1 LKYKDYYEIL
11 GVSKNADEKE
21 IKSAYRKLA
30 KKYHPDL
37 HQGDDAAAEKFKE
50 ISEAYEVLS
59 DKSKRKKYDTFG
71 SNYDF
76 SSGYDFDPSQ
86 YGYTYTTG
94 GSGADFSDF
103 FETIFGSSRSG
114 GNFSG
119 GFNINDIFGDLS
131 GRGNGRTANKTRN
144 KFESELSISIREA
157 YEGTTKNVNL
167 TYKQKE
173 YDIVVKVPKGITRGK
188 KVKVKG
194 EKFGLPGDIL
204 FKINIRDEKDMF
216 LDGLDITK
224 KEDIYPWEAAF
235 GSSKT
240 VETLNGKLKLKIP
253 ENFVGGNKMR
263 IPSKGFK
270 DLKGNKGDLYISFN
284 IVNPKDLS
292 EKQLKLYKELEKISK
307 WGV

>member
-1 LKYKDYYEIL
+1 MKYKDYYEIL

-37 HQGDDAAAEKFKE
+37 HQGDEAAAEKFKE
-50 ISEAYEVLS
+50 VSEAYEVLS
-59 DKSKRKKYDTFG
+59 DKDKRKKYDTFG

-114 GNFSG
+114 RGGNFSG
-119 GFNINDIFGDLS
+119 GFNINDIFGDFS
-131 GRGNGRTANKTRN
+131 SRSRGRSANKARN
-144 KFESELSISIREA
+144 KFESELSISIKEA
-157 YEGTTKNVNL
+157 YEGITKNVSL
-167 TYKQKE
+167 TYNKKE
-173 YDIVVKVPKGITRGK
+173 YQVAVKIPKGITRGK

-204 FKINIRDEKDMF
+204 FKINIRDEKDLV

-224 KEDIYPWEAAF
+224 TENIYPWDAAL
-235 GSSKT
+235 GGSKT
-240 VETLNGKLKLKIP
+240 VETLDGKLKLKIP

-270 DLKGNKGDLYISFN
+270 DLKGKVGDLYVIFN
-284 IVNPKDLS
+284 IINPKKLS
-292 EKQLKLYKELEKISK
+292 DDQIKLYKELQNLNK
-307 WGV
+307 

>member
-1 LKYKDYYEIL
+1 MKYKDYYEIL

-157 YEGTTKNVNL
+157 YEGITKNVNL

-204 FKINIRDEKDMF
+204 FKINIRDEKDMS

>member
-1 LKYKDYYEIL
+1 MKYKDYYEIL

-37 HQGDDAAAEKFKE
+37 HQGDEAAAEKFKE
-50 ISEAYEVLS
+50 VSEAYEVLS
-59 DKSKRKKYDTFG
+59 DKDKRKKYDTFG

-114 GNFSG
+114 KGGNFSG
-119 GFNINDIFGDLS
+119 GFNINDIFGDFS
-131 GRGNGRTANKTRN
+131 SKSRGRSANKARN
-144 KFESELSISIREA
+144 KFESELSISIKEA
-157 YEGTTKNVNL
+157 YEGITKNVSL
-167 TYKQKE
+167 TYNKKE
-173 YDIVVKVPKGITRGK
+173 YQVAVKIPKGITRGK

-204 FKINIRDEKDMF
+204 FKINIRDEKDLV

-224 KEDIYPWEAAF
+224 TENIYPWDAAL
-235 GSSKT
+235 GGSKT
-240 VETLNGKLKLKIP
+240 VEILDGKLKLKIP

-270 DLKGNKGDLYISFN
+270 DLKGKVGDLYVIFN
-284 IVNPKDLS
+284 IINPKKLS
-292 EKQLKLYKELEKISK
+292 DDQIKLYKELQNLNK
-307 WGV
+307 

>member
-1 LKYKDYYEIL
+1 MKYKDYYEIL

-50 ISEAYEVLS
+50 VSEAYEVLS
-59 DKSKRKKYDTFG
+59 DKDKRNKYDKFG

-103 FETIFGSSRSG
+103 FETIFGSSKSG

-119 GFNINDIFGDLS
+119 GFNINDIFGDFS
-131 GRGNGRTANKTRN
+131 SKGKGKSNKKARN
-144 KFESELSISIREA
+144 KFESELSISIKEA
-157 YEGTTKNVNL
+157 YEGVTKNVFL
-167 TYKQKE
+167 TYKQEE
-173 YDIVVKVPKGITRGK
+173 YDIAVKIPAGITSNK

-204 FKINIRDEKDMF
+204 FKVNIRDEKNLS
-216 LDGLDITK
+216 LDGLDIIKT
-224 KEDIYPWEAAF
+224 ENIYPWEAAL
-235 GSSKT
+235 GTNKT
-240 VETLNGKLKLKIP
+240 VETLKGKLKLKIP
-253 ENFVGGNKMR
+253 KAFVGGNKMR

-270 DLKGNKGDLYISFN
+270 DLKGNVGDLYVIFN
-284 IVNPKDLS
+284 IVNPKELS
-292 EKQLKLYKELEKISK
+292 EEQEKLYKELEKISK
-307 WGV
+307 

>member
-1 LKYKDYYEIL
+1 MKYKDYYEIL

-50 ISEAYEVLS
+50 VSEAYEVLS
-59 DKSKRKKYDTFG
+59 DKDKRNKYDKFG

-103 FETIFGSSRSG
+103 FETIFGSSKSG

-119 GFNINDIFGDLS
+119 GFNINDIFGDFS
-131 GRGNGRTANKTRN
+131 SKGRGKSNKKARN
-144 KFESELSISIREA
+144 KFESELSISIKEA
-157 YEGTTKNVNL
+157 YEGVTKNVSL
-167 TYKQKE
+167 TYKQEE
-173 YDIVVKVPKGITRGK
+173 YDIAVKIPAGITSNK

-204 FKINIRDEKDMF
+204 FKVNIRDEKNLS
-216 LDGLDITK
+216 LDGLDIIKT
-224 KEDIYPWEAAF
+224 ENIYPWEAAL
-235 GSSKT
+235 GTNKT
-240 VETLNGKLKLKIP
+240 VETIKGKLKLKIP
-253 ENFVGGNKMR
+253 KAFVGGNKMR

-270 DLKGNKGDLYISFN
+270 DLKGNVGDLYVIFN
-284 IVNPKDLS
+284 IVNPKELS
-292 EKQLKLYKELEKISK
+292 EEQEKLYKELEKISK
-307 WGV
+307 

>member
-1 LKYKDYYEIL
+1 MKYKDYYEIL
-11 GVSKNADEKE
+11 GVSKDADEKE

-50 ISEAYEVLS
+50 VSEAYEVLS
-59 DKSKRKKYDTFG
+59 DKDKRNKYDKFG

-103 FETIFGSSRSG
+103 FETIFGSSKSG

-119 GFNINDIFGDLS
+119 GFNINDIFGDFS
-131 GRGNGRTANKTRN
+131 SKGRGKSNKKARN
-144 KFESELSISIREA
+144 KFESELSISIKEA
-157 YEGTTKNVNL
+157 YEGVTKNVSL
-167 TYKQKE
+167 TYKQEE
-173 YDIVVKVPKGITRGK
+173 YDIAVKIPAGITSNK

-204 FKINIRDEKDMF
+204 FKINIRDEKNLS
-216 LDGLDITK
+216 LDGLDIIKT
-224 KEDIYPWEAAF
+224 ENIFPWEAAL
-235 GSSKT
+235 GTTKT
-240 VETLNGKLKLKIP
+240 VETLKGKLKLKIP
-253 ENFVGGNKMR
+253 KDFVGGNKMR

-270 DLKGNKGDLYISFN
+270 DLKGNVGDLYVIFN
-284 IVNPKDLS
+284 IVNPKELS
-292 EKQLKLYKELEKISK
+292 EEQEKLYKELEKISK
-307 WGV
+307 

>member
-1 LKYKDYYEIL
+1 MKYKDYYEIL

-37 HQGDDAAAEKFKE
+37 HQGDEAAAEKFKE
-50 ISEAYEVLS
+50 VSEAYEVLS
-59 DKSKRKKYDTFG
+59 DKDKRKKYDTFG

-114 GNFSG
+114 KGGNFSG
-119 GFNINDIFGDLS
+119 GFNINDIFGDFS
-131 GRGNGRTANKTRN
+131 SKSRGRSANKARN
-144 KFESELSISIREA
+144 KFESELSISIKEA
-157 YEGTTKNVNL
+157 YEGITKNVSL
-167 TYKQKE
+167 TYNKKE
-173 YDIVVKVPKGITRGK
+173 YQVTVKIPKGITRGK

-204 FKINIRDEKDMF
+204 FKINIRDEKD
-216 LDGLDITK
+216 LVLYGLDITK
-224 KEDIYPWEAAF
+224 TENIYPWDAAL
-235 GSSKT
+235 GGSKT
-240 VETLNGKLKLKIP
+240 VETLDGKLKLKIP

-270 DLKGNKGDLYISFN
+270 DLKGKVGDLYVIFN
-284 IVNPKDLS
+284 IVNPKKLS
-292 EKQLKLYKELEKISK
+292 DDQIKLYKELQNLNK
-307 WGV
+307 

>member
-1 LKYKDYYEIL
+1 MKYKDYYEIL

-37 HQGDDAAAEKFKE
+37 HQGDEAAAEKFKE
-50 ISEAYEVLS
+50 VSEAYEVLS
-59 DKSKRKKYDTFG
+59 DKDKRKKYDTFG

-114 GNFSG
+114 KGGNFSG
-119 GFNINDIFGDLS
+119 GFNINDIFGDFS
-131 GRGNGRTANKTRN
+131 SKSKGRSANKARN
-144 KFESELSISIREA
+144 KFESELSISIKEA
-157 YEGTTKNVNL
+157 YEGITKNVSL
-167 TYKQKE
+167 TYNKKE
-173 YDIVVKVPKGITRGK
+173 YQVAVKIPKGITRGK

-204 FKINIRDEKDMF
+204 FKINIRDEKDLV

-224 KEDIYPWEAAF
+224 TENIYPWDAAL
-235 GSSKT
+235 GGSKT
-240 VETLNGKLKLKIP
+240 VETLDGKLKLKIP

-270 DLKGNKGDLYISFN
+270 DLKGKVGDLYVIFN
-284 IVNPKDLS
+284 IINPKKLS
-292 EKQLKLYKELEKISK
+292 DDQIKLYKELQNLNK
-307 WGV
+307 

>member
-1 LKYKDYYEIL
+1 MKYKDYYEIL
-11 GVSKNADEKE
+11 GVSKDADEKE

-50 ISEAYEVLS
+50 VSEAYEVLS
-59 DKSKRKKYDTFG
+59 DKDKRNKYDKFG

-103 FETIFGSSRSG
+103 FETIFGSSKSG

-119 GFNINDIFGDLS
+119 GFNINDIFGDFS
-131 GRGNGRTANKTRN
+131 SKGRGKSNKKARN
-144 KFESELSISIREA
+144 KFESELSISIKEA
-157 YEGTTKNVNL
+157 YEGVTKNVSL
-167 TYKQKE
+167 TYKQEE
-173 YDIVVKVPKGITRGK
+173 YDIAVKIPAGITSNK

-204 FKINIRDEKDMF
+204 FKVNIRDEKNLS
-216 LDGLDITK
+216 LDGLDIIKT
-224 KEDIYPWEAAF
+224 ENIYPWEAAL
-235 GSSKT
+235 GTNKT
-240 VETLNGKLKLKIP
+240 VETLKGKLKLKIP
-253 ENFVGGNKMR
+253 KAFVGGNKMR

-270 DLKGNKGDLYISFN
+270 DLKGNVGDLYVIFN
-284 IVNPKDLS
+284 IVNPKELS
-292 EKQLKLYKELEKISK
+292 EEQEKLYKELEKISK
-307 WGV
+307 

>member
-1 LKYKDYYEIL
+1 
-11 GVSKNADEKE
+11 
-21 IKSAYRKLA
+21 A

-157 YEGTTKNVNL
+157 YEGITKNVNL

-204 FKINIRDEKDMF
+204 FKINIRDEKDMS

-307 WGV
+307 

>member
-1 LKYKDYYEIL
+1 MKYKDYYEIL

-37 HQGDDAAAEKFKE
+37 HQGDEAAAEKFKE
-50 ISEAYEVLS
+50 VSEAYEVLS
-59 DKSKRKKYDTFG
+59 DKDKRKKYDTFG

-114 GNFSG
+114 KGGNFSG
-119 GFNINDIFGDLS
+119 GFNINDIFGDFS
-131 GRGNGRTANKTRN
+131 SKSRGRSANKARN
-144 KFESELSISIREA
+144 KFESELSISIKEA
-157 YEGTTKNVNL
+157 YEGITKNVSL
-167 TYKQKE
+167 TYNKKE
-173 YDIVVKVPKGITRGK
+173 YQVAVKIPKGITRGK

-204 FKINIRDEKDMF
+204 FKINIRDEKDLV
-216 LDGLDITK
+216 LDVLDITK
-224 KEDIYPWEAAF
+224 TENIYPWDAAL
-235 GSSKT
+235 GGSKT
-240 VETLNGKLKLKIP
+240 VETLDGKLKLKIP

-270 DLKGNKGDLYISFN
+270 DLKGKVGDLYVIFN
-284 IVNPKDLS
+284 IVNPKKLS
-292 EKQLKLYKELEKISK
+292 DDQIKLYKELQNLNK
-307 WGV
+307 

>member
-1 LKYKDYYEIL
+1 MKYKDYYEIL
-11 GVSKNADEKE
+11 GVSKDADEKE

-50 ISEAYEVLS
+50 VSEAYEVLS
-59 DKSKRKKYDTFG
+59 DKDKRNKYDKFG

-103 FETIFGSSRSG
+103 FETIFGSSKSG

-119 GFNINDIFGDLS
+119 GFNINDIFGDFS
-131 GRGNGRTANKTRN
+131 SKGRGKSNKKARN
-144 KFESELSISIREA
+144 KFESELSISIKEA
-157 YEGTTKNVNL
+157 YEGVTKNVSL
-167 TYKQKE
+167 TYKQEE
-173 YDIVVKVPKGITRGK
+173 YDIAVKIPAGITSNK

-204 FKINIRDEKDMF
+204 FKINIRDEKNLS
-216 LDGLDITK
+216 LDGLDIIKT
-224 KEDIYPWEAAF
+224 ENIYPWEAAL
-235 GSSKT
+235 GTTKT
-240 VETLNGKLKLKIP
+240 VETLKGKLKLKIP
-253 ENFVGGNKMR
+253 KAFVGGNKMR

-270 DLKGNKGDLYISFN
+270 DLKGNVGDLYVIFN
-284 IVNPKDLS
+284 IVNPKELS
-292 EKQLKLYKELEKISK
+292 EEQEKLYKELEKISK
-307 WGV
+307 

>member
-1 LKYKDYYEIL
+1 MKYKDYYEIL

-131 GRGNGRTANKTRN
+131 GRGNGRTANKNRN

-204 FKINIRDEKDMF
+204 FKINIRDEKDMS

>member
-1 LKYKDYYEIL
+1 MKYKDYYEIL

-50 ISEAYEVLS
+50 VSEAYEVLS
-59 DKSKRKKYDTFG
+59 DKEKRNKYDKFG

-103 FETIFGSSRSG
+103 FETIFGSSKSG

-119 GFNINDIFGDLS
+119 GFNINDIFGDFS
-131 GRGNGRTANKTRN
+131 SKGRGKSNKKARN
-144 KFESELSISIREA
+144 KFESELSISIKEA
-157 YEGTTKNVNL
+157 YEGVTKNVSL
-167 TYKQKE
+167 TYKQEE
-173 YDIVVKVPKGITRGK
+173 YDIAVKIPAGITSNK

-204 FKINIRDEKDMF
+204 FKINIRDEKNLS
-216 LDGLDITK
+216 LDGLDIIKT
-224 KEDIYPWEAAF
+224 ENIYPWEAAL
-235 GSSKT
+235 GTNKT
-240 VETLNGKLKLKIP
+240 VETLKGKLKLKIP
-253 ENFVGGNKMR
+253 KFFVGGNKMR

-270 DLKGNKGDLYISFN
+270 DLKGNVGDLYVIFN
-284 IVNPKDLS
+284 IVNPKELS
-292 EKQLKLYKELEKISK
+292 EEQEKLYKELEKISK
-307 WGV
+307 

>member
-1 LKYKDYYEIL
+1 MKYKDYYEIL
-11 GVSKNADEKE
+11 GVSKDADEKE

-50 ISEAYEVLS
+50 VSEAYEVLS
-59 DKSKRKKYDTFG
+59 DKDKRNKYDKFG

-103 FETIFGSSRSG
+103 FETIFGSSKSG

-119 GFNINDIFGDLS
+119 GFNINDIFGDFS
-131 GRGNGRTANKTRN
+131 SKGRGKSNKKARN
-144 KFESELSISIREA
+144 KFESELSISIKEA
-157 YEGTTKNVNL
+157 YEGVTKNVSL
-167 TYKQKE
+167 TYKQEE
-173 YDIVVKVPKGITRGK
+173 YDIAVKIPAGITSNK

-204 FKINIRDEKDMF
+204 FKINIRDEKNLS
-216 LDGLDITK
+216 LDGLDIIKT
-224 KEDIYPWEAAF
+224 ENIYPWEAAL
-235 GSSKT
+235 GTTKT
-240 VETLNGKLKLKIP
+240 VETIKGKLKLKIP
-253 ENFVGGNKMR
+253 KAFVGGNKMR

-270 DLKGNKGDLYISFN
+270 DLKGNVGDLYVIFN
-284 IVNPKDLS
+284 IVNPKELS
-292 EKQLKLYKELEKISK
+292 EEQEKLYKKLEKISK
-307 WGV
+307 

>member
-1 LKYKDYYEIL
+1 MKYKDYYEIL

-37 HQGDDAAAEKFKE
+37 HQGDEAAAEKFKE
-50 ISEAYEVLS
+50 VSEAYEVLS
-59 DKSKRKKYDTFG
+59 DKDKRKKYDTFG

-114 GNFSG
+114 RGGNFSG
-119 GFNINDIFGDLS
+119 GFNINDIFGDFS
-131 GRGNGRTANKTRN
+131 SKSRGRSANKARN
-144 KFESELSISIREA
+144 KFESELSISIKEA
-157 YEGTTKNVNL
+157 YEGITKNVSL
-167 TYKQKE
+167 TYNKKE
-173 YDIVVKVPKGITRGK
+173 YQVAVKIPKGITRDK

-204 FKINIRDEKDMF
+204 FKINIRDEKDLV

-224 KEDIYPWEAAF
+224 TENIYPWDAAL
-235 GSSKT
+235 GGSKT
-240 VETLNGKLKLKIP
+240 VETLDGKLKLKIP

-270 DLKGNKGDLYISFN
+270 DLKGKVGDLYVIFN
-284 IVNPKDLS
+284 IVNPKKLS
-292 EKQLKLYKELEKISK
+292 DDQIKLYKELQNLNK
-307 WGV
+307 

>member
-1 LKYKDYYEIL
+1 MKYKDYYEIL
-11 GVSKNADEKE
+11 GVSKDADEKA

-37 HQGDDAAAEKFKE
+37 HQGDEAAAEKFKE
-50 ISEAYEVLS
+50 VSEAYEVLS
-59 DKSKRKKYDTFG
+59 DADKRKKYDTFG

-114 GNFSG
+114 GGRNFSG

-131 GRGNGRTANKTRN
+131 GRGRGKSSNKSRN
-144 KFESELSISIREA
+144 KFESELSISIRDA
-157 YEGTTKNVNL
+157 YEGTTKNVSL
-167 TYKQKE
+167 TYNNKE
-173 YDIVVKVPKGITRGK
+173 YDVAVKIPKGITRGK
-188 KVKVKG
+188 KIKVNG

-204 FKINIRDEKDMF
+204 FKINIRDQKDLV
-216 LDGLDITK
+216 LDGLDIIKT
-224 KEDIYPWEAAF
+224 ENIYPWDAAL

-253 ENFVGGNKMR
+253 ESFVGGNKMR

-270 DLKGNKGDLYISFN
+270 DLKGKVGDLYVIFN
-284 IVNPKDLS
+284 IINPKKLS
-292 EKQLKLYKELEKISK
+292 DDQIKLYKELQNLNK
-307 WGV
+307 

>member
-1 LKYKDYYEIL
+1 MKYKDYYEIL

-204 FKINIRDEKDMF
+204 FKINIRNEKDMS

-307 WGV
+307 

>member
-1 LKYKDYYEIL
+1 MKYKDYYEIL

-37 HQGDDAAAEKFKE
+37 HQGDEAAAEKFKE
-50 ISEAYEVLS
+50 VSEAYEVLS
-59 DKSKRKKYDTFG
+59 DKDKRKKYDTFG

-114 GNFSG
+114 KGGNFSG
-119 GFNINDIFGDLS
+119 GFNINDIFGDFS
-131 GRGNGRTANKTRN
+131 SKSRGRSANKARN
-144 KFESELSISIREA
+144 KFESELSISIKEA
-157 YEGTTKNVNL
+157 YEGITKNVSL
-167 TYKQKE
+167 TYNKKE
-173 YDIVVKVPKGITRGK
+173 YQVAVKIPKGITRDK

-204 FKINIRDEKDMF
+204 FKINIRDEKDLV

-224 KEDIYPWEAAF
+224 TENIYPWDAAL
-235 GSSKT
+235 GGSKT
-240 VETLNGKLKLKIP
+240 VETLDGKLKLKIP

-270 DLKGNKGDLYISFN
+270 DLKGKVGDLYVIFN
-284 IVNPKDLS
+284 IINPKKLS
-292 EKQLKLYKELEKISK
+292 DDQIKLYKELQNLNK
-307 WGV
+307 

>member
-1 LKYKDYYEIL
+1 MKYKDYYEIL

-204 FKINIRDEKDMF
+204 FKINIRDEKDMS

-307 WGV
+307 

>member
-1 LKYKDYYEIL
+1 MKYKDYYEIL

-204 FKINIRDEKDMF
+204 FKINIRDEKDMS

>member
-1 LKYKDYYEIL
+1 MKYKDYYEIL

-37 HQGDDAAAEKFKE
+37 HQGDEAAAEKFKE
-50 ISEAYEVLS
+50 VSEAYEVLS
-59 DKSKRKKYDTFG
+59 DKDKRKKYDTFG

-114 GNFSG
+114 KGGNFSG
-119 GFNINDIFGDLS
+119 GFNINDIFGDFS
-131 GRGNGRTANKTRN
+131 SKSRGRSANKARN
-144 KFESELSISIREA
+144 KFESELSISIKEA
-157 YEGTTKNVNL
+157 YEGITKNVSL
-167 TYKQKE
+167 TYNKKE
-173 YDIVVKVPKGITRGK
+173 YQVAVKIPKGITRGK

-204 FKINIRDEKDMF
+204 FKINIRDEKDF
-216 LDGLDITK
+216 VLYGLDITK
-224 KEDIYPWEAAF
+224 TENIYPWDAAL
-235 GSSKT
+235 GGSKT
-240 VETLNGKLKLKIP
+240 VETLDGKLKLKIP

-270 DLKGNKGDLYISFN
+270 DLKGKVGDLYVIFN
-284 IVNPKDLS
+284 IVNPKKLS
-292 EKQLKLYKELEKISK
+292 DDQIKLYKELQNLNK
-307 WGV
+307 

>member
-1 LKYKDYYEIL
+1 MKYKDYYEIL

-173 YDIVVKVPKGITRGK
+173 YDIVVKVPNGITRGK

-204 FKINIRDEKDMF
+204 FKINIRDEKDMS

-307 WGV
+307 

>member
-1 LKYKDYYEIL
+1 MKYKDYYEIL

-50 ISEAYEVLS
+50 VSEAYEVLS
-59 DKSKRKKYDTFG
+59 DKDKRNKYDKFG

-103 FETIFGSSRSG
+103 FETIFGSSKSG

-119 GFNINDIFGDLS
+119 GFNINDIFGDFS
-131 GRGNGRTANKTRN
+131 SKGKGKANKKARN
-144 KFESELSISIREA
+144 KFESELSISIKEA
-157 YEGTTKNVNL
+157 YEGVTKNVSL
-167 TYKQKE
+167 TYKQEE
-173 YDIVVKVPKGITRGK
+173 YDIAVKIPAGITSNK

-204 FKINIRDEKDMF
+204 FKVNIRDEKNLS
-216 LDGLDITK
+216 LDGLDIIKT
-224 KEDIYPWEAAF
+224 ENIYPWEAAL
-235 GSSKT
+235 GTNKT
-240 VETLNGKLKLKIP
+240 VETLKGKLKLKIP
-253 ENFVGGNKMR
+253 KAFVGGNKMR

-270 DLKGNKGDLYISFN
+270 DLKGNVGDLYVIFN
-284 IVNPKDLS
+284 IVNPKELS
-292 EKQLKLYKELEKISK
+292 EEQEKLYKELEKISK
-307 WGV
+307 

>member
-1 LKYKDYYEIL
+1 MKYKDYYEIL
-11 GVSKNADEKE
+11 GVSKDADEKE

-50 ISEAYEVLS
+50 VSEAYEVLS
-59 DKSKRKKYDTFG
+59 DKDKRNKYDKFG

-103 FETIFGSSRSG
+103 FETIFGSSKSG

-119 GFNINDIFGDLS
+119 GFNINDIFGDFS
-131 GRGNGRTANKTRN
+131 SKGRGKSNKKARN
-144 KFESELSISIREA
+144 KFESELSISIKEA
-157 YEGTTKNVNL
+157 YEGVTKNVSL
-167 TYKQKE
+167 TYKQEE
-173 YDIVVKVPKGITRGK
+173 YDIAVKIPAGITSNK

-204 FKINIRDEKDMF
+204 FKINIRDEKNLS
-216 LDGLDITK
+216 LDGLDIIKT
-224 KEDIYPWEAAF
+224 ENIYPWEAAL
-235 GSSKT
+235 GTNKT
-240 VETLNGKLKLKIP
+240 VETLKGKLKLKIP
-253 ENFVGGNKMR
+253 KAFVGGNKMR

-270 DLKGNKGDLYISFN
+270 DLKGNVGDLYVIFN
-284 IVNPKDLS
+284 IVNP
-292 EKQLKLYKELEKISK
+292 KELEKISK
-307 WGV
+307 

>member
-1 LKYKDYYEIL
+1 MKYKDYYEIL

-216 LDGLDITK
+216 LDGLDIK
-224 KEDIYPWEAAF
+224 KIEVIYPWVVGF
-235 GSSKT
+235 GSS
-240 VETLNGKLKLKIP
+240 
-253 ENFVGGNKMR
+253 
-263 IPSKGFK
+263 
-270 DLKGNKGDLYISFN
+270 
-284 IVNPKDLS
+284 
-292 EKQLKLYKELEKISK
+292 
-307 WGV
+307 

>member
-1 LKYKDYYEIL
+1 MKYKDYYEIL

-50 ISEAYEVLS
+50 VSEAYEVLS
-59 DKSKRKKYDTFG
+59 DKDKRNKYDKFG

-103 FETIFGSSRSG
+103 FETIFGSSKSG

-119 GFNINDIFGDLS
+119 GFNINDIFGDFS
-131 GRGNGRTANKTRN
+131 SKGRGKSNKKARN
-144 KFESELSISIREA
+144 KFESELSISIKEA
-157 YEGTTKNVNL
+157 YEGVTKNVSL
-167 TYKQKE
+167 TYKQEE
-173 YDIVVKVPKGITRGK
+173 YDIAVKIPAGITSNK

-204 FKINIRDEKDMF
+204 FKVNIRDEKNLS
-216 LDGLDITK
+216 LDGLDIIKT
-224 KEDIYPWEAAF
+224 ENIFPWEAAL
-235 GSSKT
+235 GTTKT
-240 VETLNGKLKLKIP
+240 VETLKGKLKLKIP
-253 ENFVGGNKMR
+253 KAFVGGNKMR

-270 DLKGNKGDLYISFN
+270 DLKGNVGDLYVIFN
-284 IVNPKDLS
+284 IVNPKELS
-292 EKQLKLYKELEKISK
+292 EEQEKLYKELEKISK
-307 WGV
+307 

>member
-1 LKYKDYYEIL
+1 MKYKDYYEIL

-37 HQGDDAAAEKFKE
+37 HQGDEAAAEKFKE
-50 ISEAYEVLS
+50 VSEAYEVLS
-59 DKSKRKKYDTFG
+59 DKDKRKKYDTFG

-114 GNFSG
+114 KGGNFSG
-119 GFNINDIFGDLS
+119 GFNINDIFGDFS
-131 GRGNGRTANKTRN
+131 SKSKGRSANKARN
-144 KFESELSISIREA
+144 KFESELSISIKEA
-157 YEGTTKNVNL
+157 YEGITKNVSL
-167 TYKQKE
+167 TYNKKE
-173 YDIVVKVPKGITRGK
+173 YQVAVKIPKGITRDK

-204 FKINIRDEKDMF
+204 FKINIRDEKDLV

-224 KEDIYPWEAAF
+224 TENIYPWDAAL
-235 GSSKT
+235 GGSKT
-240 VETLNGKLKLKIP
+240 VETLDGKLKLKIP

-270 DLKGNKGDLYISFN
+270 DLKGNVGDLYVIFN
-284 IVNPKDLS
+284 IVNPKKLS
-292 EKQLKLYKELEKISK
+292 DDQIKLYKELQNLNK
-307 WGV
+307 

>member
-157 YEGTTKNVNL
+157 YEGITKNVNL

-204 FKINIRDEKDMF
+204 FKINIRDEKDMS

-307 WGV
+307 

>member
-157 YEGTTKNVNL
+157 YEGITKNVNL

-204 FKINIRDEKDMF
+204 FKINIRDEKDMS

>member
-1 LKYKDYYEIL
+1 MKYKDYYEIL
-11 GVSKNADEKE
+11 GVSKDADEKE

-50 ISEAYEVLS
+50 VSEAYEVLS
-59 DKSKRKKYDTFG
+59 DKDKRNKYDKFG

-103 FETIFGSSRSG
+103 FETIFGSSKSG

-119 GFNINDIFGDLS
+119 GFNINDIFGDFS
-131 GRGNGRTANKTRN
+131 SKGRGKSNKKARN
-144 KFESELSISIREA
+144 KFESELSISIKEA
-157 YEGTTKNVNL
+157 YEGVTKNVSL
-167 TYKQKE
+167 TYKQEE
-173 YDIVVKVPKGITRGK
+173 YDIAVKIPAGITSNK

-204 FKINIRDEKDMF
+204 FKINIRDEKNLS
-216 LDGLDITK
+216 LDGLDIIKT
-224 KEDIYPWEAAF
+224 ENIYPWEAAL
-235 GSSKT
+235 GTTKT
-240 VETLNGKLKLKIP
+240 VETLKGKLKLKVP
-253 ENFVGGNKMR
+253 KDFVGGNKMR

-270 DLKGNKGDLYISFN
+270 DLKGNVGDLYVIFN
-284 IVNPKDLS
+284 IVNPKELS
-292 EKQLKLYKELEKISK
+292 EEQEKLYKELEKISK
-307 WGV
+307 

>member
-1 LKYKDYYEIL
+1 MKYKDYYEIL

-37 HQGDDAAAEKFKE
+37 HQGDEAAAEKFKE
-50 ISEAYEVLS
+50 VSEAYEVLS
-59 DKSKRKKYDTFG
+59 DKDKRKKYDTFG

-114 GNFSG
+114 KGGNFSG
-119 GFNINDIFGDLS
+119 GFNINDIFGDFS
-131 GRGNGRTANKTRN
+131 SKSKGRSANKARN
-144 KFESELSISIREA
+144 KFESELSISIKEA
-157 YEGTTKNVNL
+157 YEGITKNVSL
-167 TYKQKE
+167 TYNKKE
-173 YDIVVKVPKGITRGK
+173 YQVAVKIPKGITRDK

-204 FKINIRDEKDMF
+204 FKINIRDEKDLV

-224 KEDIYPWEAAF
+224 TENIYPWDAAL
-235 GSSKT
+235 GGSKT
-240 VETLNGKLKLKIP
+240 VETLDGKLKLKIP

-270 DLKGNKGDLYISFN
+270 DLKGKVGDLYVIFN
-284 IVNPKDLS
+284 IVNPKKLS
-292 EKQLKLYKELEKISK
+292 DDQIKLYKELQNLNK
-307 WGV
+307 

>member
-307 WGV
+307 

>member
-1 LKYKDYYEIL
+1 MKYKDYYEIL

-37 HQGDDAAAEKFKE
+37 HQGDEAAAEKFKE
-50 ISEAYEVLS
+50 VSEAYEVLS
-59 DKSKRKKYDTFG
+59 DKDKRKKYDTFG

-114 GNFSG
+114 RGGNFSG
-119 GFNINDIFGDLS
+119 GFNINDIFGDFS
-131 GRGNGRTANKTRN
+131 SKSKGRSANKARN
-144 KFESELSISIREA
+144 KFESELSISIKEA
-157 YEGTTKNVNL
+157 YEGITKNVSL
-167 TYKQKE
+167 TYNKKE
-173 YDIVVKVPKGITRGK
+173 YQVAVKIPKGITRGK

-204 FKINIRDEKDMF
+204 FKINIRDEKDLV

-224 KEDIYPWEAAF
+224 TENIYPWDAAL
-235 GSSKT
+235 GGSKT
-240 VETLNGKLKLKIP
+240 VETLDGKLKLKIP

-270 DLKGNKGDLYISFN
+270 DLKGKVGDLYVIFN
-284 IVNPKDLS
+284 IINPKKLS
-292 EKQLKLYKELEKISK
+292 DDQIKLYKELQNLNK
-307 WGV
+307 

>member
-1 LKYKDYYEIL
+1 MKYKDYYEIL
-11 GVSKNADEKE
+11 GVSKDADEKE

-50 ISEAYEVLS
+50 VSEAYEVLS
-59 DKSKRKKYDTFG
+59 DKDKRNKYDKFG

-103 FETIFGSSRSG
+103 FETIFGSSKSG

-119 GFNINDIFGDLS
+119 GFNINDIFGDFS
-131 GRGNGRTANKTRN
+131 SKGRGKSNKKARN
-144 KFESELSISIREA
+144 KFESELSISIKEA
-157 YEGTTKNVNL
+157 YEGVTKNVSL
-167 TYKQKE
+167 TYKQEE
-173 YDIVVKVPKGITRGK
+173 YDIAVKIPAGITSNK

-204 FKINIRDEKDMF
+204 FKINIRDEKN
-216 LDGLDITK
+216 LSLNGLDIIKT
-224 KEDIYPWEAAF
+224 ENIYPWEAAL
-235 GSSKT
+235 GTTKT
-240 VETLNGKLKLKIP
+240 VETLKGKLKLKVP
-253 ENFVGGNKMR
+253 KDFVGGNKMR

-270 DLKGNKGDLYISFN
+270 DLKGNVGDLYVIFN
-284 IVNPKDLS
+284 IVNPKELS
-292 EKQLKLYKELEKISK
+292 EEQEKLYKELEKISK
-307 WGV
+307 